1 MRIAVRLILL
11 AAVVALGWWFWGVC
25 FPSAEKV
32 VLKKMTGLADTLTFS
47 ADANNIT
54 RAGKASSFISYF
66 TVDAEI
72 VVDVPELGSHT
83 LSGRDEIRET
93 GNGGFAAMP
102 GLKVTFLDTTVKV
115 GPDKQSADVSCTVR
129 VVVGSSKDFGVE
141 EMHFKFKKVEG
152 DWRISRVETVKTL
165 K

>member
-1 MRIAVRLILL
+1 MKIFVRLVLL
-11 AAVVALGWWFWGVC
+11 AAAVALGWWFWGVC
-25 FPSAEKV
+25 FPSPEKV
-32 VLKKMTGLADTLTFS
+32 ILKKMTDLADTLTFS
-47 ADANNIT
+47 ADASPIT
-54 RAGKASSFISYF
+54 RASKASSFISYF
-66 TVDAEI
+66 SVDAEI

-83 LSGRDEIRET
+83 LSSRDEIREA

-115 GPDKQSADVSCTVR
+115 GPDKQTADVSCTVR
-129 VVVGSSKDFGVE
+129 VVVGNSKDFGVE
-141 EMHFKFKKVEG
+141 EMHFKFKKIEK